1 LEALDGILVVDFTQL
16 IAGPSAAMMLAQ
28 MGAEVVKLEPPQG
41 DIGRGLGAT
50 TRNGG
55 SPTFRMYNHFKRF
68 ATANLKNP
76 EDAGAVERLLARADV
91 VLENFRPG
99 VMSRLGFDYPAVR
112 KLNDRVVYCSLT
124 GFPKTDGDSRGA
136 VDIVIQ
142 AESGIMDLTGAA
154 GGPPT
159 KVGFTIVDAA
169 TAHVIVHAILA
180 ALFAR
185 ERGNG
190 GSNIEVSLFE
200 VAIHLEAAPIAEY
213 LATGVRPI
221 RSGNSAPLSAPAD
234 LFPTLDGDIMISTY
248 TPSHWEGLC
257 VALNRPDVF
266 ANQRFDSV
274 QKRVSN
280 RDELWATLA
289 ETFRLRTTQDW
300 LSALHRKGLAVGRVR
315 RLSDVAEEARD
326 TPGGML
332 YGDEHDPVMRL
343 PYTASDAPISSPL
356 LSTSTMAIGSDNDE
370 VFGRSSGG
378 GA

>member
-1 LEALDGILVVDFTQL
+1 LGALDGILVVDFTQL

-41 DIGRGLGAT
+41 DIGRGLGAVT
-50 TRNGG
+50 TSGG

-68 ATANLKNP
+68 VAANLKDP
-76 EDAGAVERLLARADV
+76 EHAAAVERLLARADV

-112 KLNDRVVYCSLT
+112 KLNDGVVYCSLT
-124 GFPKTDGDSRGA
+124 GFPKTDGDNRAA

-185 ERGNG
+185 ERGKG
-190 GSNIEVSLFE
+190 GTSIDVSLLE
-200 VAIHLEAAPIAEY
+200 VAVHLEAAPIAEY
-213 LATGVRPI
+213 LATGIMPI

-234 LFPTLDGDIMISTY
+234 LFPTLDGNIMISTY
-248 TPSHWEGLC
+248 TPSHWKELC
-257 VALNRPDVF
+257 AVLNRADLSSDK
-266 ANQRFDSV
+266 RFDSV
-274 QKRVSN
+274 QKRVNS

-315 RLSDVAEEARD
+315 HLSDVAHEARD
-326 TPGGML
+326 APDGML
-332 YGDEHDPVMRL
+332 CGDEHDPVMRL
-343 PYTASDAPISSPL
+343 PYTASNASISSCSP
-356 LSTSTMAIGSDNDE
+356 STSSMSIGSDNDE
-370 VFGRSSGG
+370 VFGKLIG